1 MLETLLDA
9 GNSSTGDENIRA
21 KHVSEGAALQP
32 GFPLFKANQFQDLFK
47 TELLRNQDPID
58 KIWTNFD
65 EGSDRRKANQRIWND
80 VPTAPE

>member
-1 MLETLLDA
+1 MTGHTVRKIHIPGLKLL
-9 GNSSTGDENIRA
+9 GRLTT
-21 KHVSEGAALQP
+21 P
-32 GFPLFKANQFQDLFK
+32 GFPPFKASQFQDLFK

-65 EGSDRRKANQRIWND
+65 EALGRRKANQRIWND